1 MAEEVFNAGN
11 SDETKITTEVVDN
24 TPEKDDPFG
33 FTAFTEK
40 GSAGEVFG
48 GARQKPAVQDLN
60 VDEDGITEY
69 VTPDMLIGDILIWYP
84 DTSIVF
90 MKCGMHCISCGV
102 SQFETLEQ
110 ACAVHGLFPDDVTK
124 VVNDYL
130 TQTLCGKAEQLAK
143 QAEKAAEA
151 AKEAEG
157 KEE

>member
-1 MAEEVFNAGN
+1 
-11 SDETKITTEVVDN
+11 
-24 TPEKDDPFG
+24 
-33 FTAFTEK
+33 
-40 GSAGEVFG
+40 
-48 GARQKPAVQDLN
+48 
-60 VDEDGITEY
+60 
-69 VTPDMLIGDILIWYP
+69 MLIGDILIWYP

-130 TQTLCGKAEQLAK
+130 TQTLGGKAEQLAK